1 MEQLSMKWENG
12 EVPCIVCDE
21 DIQIRSY
28 SPKDREPLKTALL
41 PLTEKRFSD
50 AELESCILKHSGV
63 KEEGIFLA
71 EIDGE
76 VVGTATGY
84 FNGDGKSGT
93 VHMVSVLDK
102 ARGRKL
108 GRAVCGRVL
117 QYLKENGFTQIVLT
131 TDDFRIPAI
140 KTYLSLGFQP
150 VQNNEEMRRRW
161 GAILSRLGEENDA

>member
-1 MEQLSMKWENG
+1 M
-12 EVPCIVCDE
+12 
-21 DIQIRSY
+21 
-28 SPKDREPLKTALL
+28 
-41 PLTEKRFSD
+41 
-50 AELESCILKHSGV
+50 
-63 KEEGIFLA
+63 
-71 EIDGE
+71 
-76 VVGTATGY
+76 VGTATGY

-117 QYLKENGFTQIVLT
+117 QYLKENGCTQIVLT

-150 VQNNEEMRRRW
+150 VQNNEGNAAPLGRYFE
-161 GAILSRLGEENDA
+161 STGEENDA

>member
-1 MEQLSMKWENG
+1 MLDTVKINHVQHISFTQSRLTDAVSVILSELL
-12 EVPCIVCDE
+12 
-21 DIQIRSY
+21 SY
-28 SPKDREPLKTALL
+28 EHPS
-41 PLTEKRFSD
+41 
-50 AELESCILKHSGV
+50 

-117 QYLKENGFTQIVLT
+117 QYLKENGCTQIVLT